1 MNKVSFRA
9 ITVYR
14 QEEQTLIL
22 RLTLNEIEKIMSV
35 MSLKY
40 IPVTQSILC
49 LILLMHVRTI
59 QYLQWTRILKKASAV
74 YDSNIP
80 VTLKQG

>member
-9 ITVYR
+9 ITVYK

-40 IPVTQSILC
+40 IPVTQSILS
-49 LILLMHVRTI
+49 LIILMCVATMHHLNYSGLESKI
-59 QYLQWTRILKKASAV
+59 NSFQFMIL
-74 YDSNIP
+74 
-80 VTLKQG
+80 THQ